1 MGRVI
6 SVTLI
11 ATDRMSRAMRSASTS
26 AEKLDN
32 SLGKLG
38 KRGSDLGGAAL
49 SVGKMSAALAAV
61 PSAAPIIA
69 GVGALAPA
77 FLAAGAGAG
86 ALAAVAVPSI
96 NRVKAAIEAQKAA
109 ALGGAAAQK
118 KLDAA
123 MKNLSPSGK
132 ALMTSWT
139 GLSGAFDKWQRSM
152 EPKVLPL
159 LTRGIGVLRGQL
171 PSLTPLVNGAS
182 TAVGGLLTR
191 IEAGAKSAG
200 FAKFKDQ
207 LSALVPTA
215 LSSFGNAA
223 IDVATGLGGII
234 QAFMPYA
241 PAMLGMVNSL
251 TAKFA
256 AWGTGLGTSPG
267 FKNFMKYVTDN
278 GPAMK
283 AVALAI
289 AEALK
294 HVAES
299 LVPLAGSLGMGA
311 LSTFGLIAKAIS
323 AMSPGQ
329 IQGIATAFVAYK
341 TAMAGITAV
350 TAVTDTIGSVT
361 DAVSGGIEKFQTAK
375 GAITDFVG
383 GFKDVSKAYQ
393 DGASQATTMGAA
405 LKSQI
410 LLWRQQAAAQGTS
423 TVRVIAN
430 AAAQKI
436 AAAATRVWAA
446 AQAAFNAV
454 MAANPIALIIIALVA
469 LGVAIFI
476 AYKRSAT
483 FRAIVQATWAG
494 IKAAVAA
501 AWAAI
506 KPILIAIW
514 TAIATYVVAGFK
526 TLWGWAKV
534 VWPGIQMA
542 IRIAWFAIRIIWFAI
557 RVYIAILIAEFK
569 IIWRVAKLV
578 WAGVMVAIKIAW
590 AAIRPVFLAIKFL
603 INILAVAFRWFYNTI
618 IKPTWAGIKQV
629 ISATW
634 TAIKAVFNAI
644 KSFLTAILAPAFKA
658 FKIAVSAVWTGLKVA
673 ISAVWNSGIKPVFN
687 ALKLAVHAVGSAF
700 SAVVSGIRS
709 VWDKLRDI
717 TKKPVSF
724 FVNTVYKGGIVRVW
738 NAVKSLVPALP
749 GLPDV
754 PSFRSGG
761 VLPGYAPGRDSV
773 LAMLSPGEGILRPE
787 AVKALGKD
795 FIHRTNAAA
804 KGGGI
809 GGVSKVLGG
818 YGDPGGLGLPG
829 FKDGG
834 IVGILKKPINWAK
847 NVGSA
852 ILTKGANWLAES
864 ILKPI
869 LNRIPKGDGLLS
881 NAMTAIPRMAIQGF
895 LDFIKKTVAPN
906 LGGGGSS
913 SAVAAARSQI
923 GLPYTWG
930 GGGLGGPS
938 RGFAQGANT
947 VGFDCSSLMEY
958 AWGKASGGK
967 DITRTTGTQR
977 NFLRTIANPVPGAV
991 GQPHAGHTY
1000 MYSGNG
1006 HIVEAAHTGTN
1017 IRETTARGGEWWGMP
1032 PWTFD
1037 NGGVLPPG
1045 LSTVYNGT
1053 GRPEPLTPA
1062 DRAGAGGI
1070 HFHNH
1075 GVIGS
1080 QAELDRWMT
1089 TSLERLRRHGKLP
1102 VAKGR

>member
-6 SVTLI
+6 SVTLV
-11 ATDRMSRAMRSASTS
+11 ATDRMSRAMRSASNS
-26 AEKLDN
+26 ADKLDG

-38 KRGSDLGGAAL
+38 KRSSDLGAAAL

-86 ALAAVAVPSI
+86 SLAAVAVPSI

-109 ALGGAAAQK
+109 ALGGKAAQA
-118 KLDAA
+118 KLNAA
-123 MKNLSPSGK
+123 MKDLGPSGQ
-132 ALMTSWT
+132 ALMKSWT
-139 GLSGAFDKWQRSM
+139 GLSGAFNKWQRSM

-159 LTRGIGVLRGQL
+159 LTRGIGILRGQL

-182 TAVGGLLTR
+182 KAVGSLLTKVA
-191 IEAGAKSAG
+191 AGAKSAG
-200 FAKFKDQ
+200 FAKFKQQ
-207 LSALVPTA
+207 LTALVPTA
-215 LSSFGNAA
+215 IKGFGNALGGV
-223 IDVATGLGGII
+223 IKGLGGVI

-241 PAMLGMVNSL
+241 PGMLGLVNAL
-251 TAKFA
+251 TSKFA
-256 AWGTGLGTSPG
+256 AWGTGLGASPG
-267 FKNFMKYVTDN
+267 FQRFMAYVVTT
-278 GPAMK
+278 GPTMKTTITAM
-283 AVALAI
+283 AD
-289 AEALK
+289 ALK
-294 HVAES
+294 HVAEA
-299 LVPLAGSLGMGA
+299 LIPLGGSLGMGVV
-311 LSTFGLIAKAIS
+311 SSFGLIAKAIS
-323 AMSPGQ
+323 GLSPGQ
-329 IQGIATAFVAYK
+329 VQGIATAFVAYK

-361 DAVSGGIEKFQTAK
+361 DAVSGGIEKFQMAK

-383 GFKDVSKAYQ
+383 GFRDVSKAYQ
-393 DGASQATTMGAA
+393 DGASKAATMGAA

-410 LLWRQQAAAQGTS
+410 MLWRQQAAAQNVS
-423 TVRVIAN
+423 TARIILN

-454 MAANPIALIIIALVA
+454 MSANPIALIIIALVA

-494 IKAAVAA
+494 IKMAVAA
-501 AWAAI
+501 AWAFI

-514 TAIATYVVAGFK
+514 TAVSTYVVAGFK
-526 TLWGWAKV
+526 TLWSWAKII
-534 VWPGIQMA
+534 WPGIHMA
-542 IRIAWFAIRIIWFAI
+542 IRIAWFAIRLVWFAI
-557 RVYIAILIAEFK
+557 RVYIVILIAEFK
-569 IIWRVAKLV
+569 IIWAVAKLV
-578 WAGVMVAIKIAW
+578 WSGIMVAVRAAWAIIRPIFVAIKAM
-590 AAIRPVFLAIKFL
+590 V
-603 INILAVAFRWFYNTI
+603 NVLAVIFRWLYNSV
-618 IKPTWAGIKQV
+618 IKPTWTLIKQAIVVAWSGIKV
-629 ISATW
+629 
-634 TAIKAVFNAI
+634 VFNAI
-644 KSFLTAILAPAFKA
+644 KSFLVAVLSPAFRA
-658 FKIAVSAVWTGLKVA
+658 FKIAAVVVWNALKAA

-687 ALKLAVHAVGSAF
+687 AIKLAVHAVGSAF
-700 SAVVSGIRS
+700 SAVVSGIRT

-717 TKKPVSF
+717 TRKPVSF

-787 AVKALGKD
+787 AVKALGHD

-809 GGVSKVLGG
+809 GGVSKILGG
-818 YGDPGGLGLPG
+818 YGDPGGLNIPG

-834 IVGILKKPINWAK
+834 IVGMLKKPINWAK
-847 NVGSA
+847 HAGSA
-852 ILTKGANWLAES
+852 ILSKGANWVAES

-869 LNRIPKGDGLLS
+869 LSRIPHGDGLLA

-906 LGGGGSS
+906 IGGGGSS

-967 DITRTTGTQR
+967 DITRTTGSQR
-977 NFLRTIANPVPGAV
+977 GFLRTIANPVPGAV

-1017 IRETTARGGEWWGMP
+1017 IRETSVRGGEWWGMP

-1037 NGGVLPPG
+1037 NGGILPTG
-1045 LSTVYNGT
+1045 MSTVYNGT

-1062 DRAGAGGI
+1062 HRGSGEI
-1070 HFHNH
+1070 HLHNH

-1080 QAELDRWMT
+1080 QVELDRWLTRSM
-1089 TSLERLRRHGKLP
+1089 ERLRRHGKLP
-1102 VAKGR
+1102 SA

>member
-6 SVTLI
+6 SVTLV
-11 ATDRMSRAMRSASTS
+11 ATDRMSRAMRSASNAS
-26 AEKLDN
+26 QNLDDN
-32 SLGKLG
+32 LAKLG
-38 KRGSDLGGAAL
+38 KRSSDLGGAAL
-49 SVGKMSAALAAV
+49 SVGKLSAALAAV
-61 PSAAPIIA
+61 PSTAVITA
-69 GVGALAPA
+69 GVASLAPA
-77 FLAAGAGAG
+77 FAAAGAGAG
-86 ALAAVAVPSI
+86 SLAAVAVPSI
-96 NRVKAAIEAQKAA
+96 NRIKTALEAQKAA
-109 ALGGAAAQK
+109 AVGGKAAQK
-118 KLDAA
+118 KLKEA
-123 MKNLSPSGK
+123 MDQLSPSAR
-132 ALMTSWT
+132 ALMGQWT
-139 GLSGAFDKWQRSM
+139 ALSGAFDKWQRSM

-159 LTRGIGVLRGQL
+159 LGRGLAVLRGQI
-171 PSLTPLVNGAS
+171 PSLTPMVTGAAK
-182 TAVGGLLTR
+182 AVGGLLTK

-200 FAKFKDQ
+200 FAKFKKQ
-207 LSALVPTA
+207 LTA
-215 LSSFGNAA
+215 LIPASITGFGVA
-223 IDVATGLGGII
+223 IGNVVKALGGII

-241 PAMLGMVNSL
+241 PGMLSMVGGL

-267 FKNFMKYVTDN
+267 FIKFMAYVMSS
-278 GPAMK
+278 GPTLK
-283 AVALAI
+283 AVVLAV

-299 LVPLAGSLGMGA
+299 LAPLGGSLGMGA
-311 LSTFGLIAKAIS
+311 LGAFGLIAKAIS
-323 AMSPGQ
+323 GLSPGQ
-329 IQGIATAFVAYK
+329 IQAIAVAFMGYK
-341 TAMAGITAV
+341 TAMAGMEVVKGATDAIG
-350 TAVTDTIGSVT
+350 AVTDGVKS
-361 DAVSGGIEKFQTAK
+361 GIETFQTAK
-375 GAITDFVG
+375 GAVTDFVG
-383 GFKDVSKAYQ
+383 GFRDVNTAFR
-393 DGASQATTMGAA
+393 DGASRATEMGAA

-410 LLWRQQAAAQGTS
+410 MLWRQQAAAQNTS
-423 TVRVIAN
+423 TARVILN

-454 MAANPIALIIIALVA
+454 MSANPIALIIIGLVA
-469 LGVAIFI
+469 LGVAIYI
-476 AYKRSAT
+476 AYQKSAT
-483 FRAIVQATWAG
+483 FRAIVQAMWAG
-494 IKAAVAA
+494 IKAAAVA
-501 AWAAI
+501 AWAVI
-506 KPILIAIW
+506 KPILSAIW
-514 TAIATYVVAGFK
+514 TFISTYVVAGFK
-526 TLWGWAKV
+526 IAWSWAKV
-534 VWPGIQMA
+534 VWTGIQVA
-542 IRIAWFAIRIIWFAI
+542 IRVAWFAIRIVWFAI
-557 RVYIAILIAEFK
+557 RVYIAILIVEFK
-569 IIWRVAKLV
+569 IIWAVAKVV
-578 WAGVMVAIKIAW
+578 WSGIMVVIRAAWAVIRPIFVAIKAMVNVL
-590 AAIRPVFLAIKFL
+590 AAI
-603 INILAVAFRWFYNTI
+603 FRWLYNSV
-618 IKPTWAGIKQV
+618 IKPTWTLIKQAISVAWSGIKV
-629 ISATW
+629 
-634 TAIKAVFNAI
+634 VFNAI
-644 KSFLTAILAPAFKA
+644 KSFLVATLSPAFRA
-658 FKIAVSAVWTGLKVA
+658 FKIAAVVVWNALKAA

-687 ALKLAVHAVGSAF
+687 AIKLAVHAVGSAF
-700 SAVVSGIRS
+700 SAVVSGIRT

-717 TKKPVSF
+717 TRKPVSF
-724 FVNTVYKGGIVRVW
+724 FVNTVYKGGIVKVW
-738 NAVKSLVPALP
+738 EAVRKLVPALP
-749 GLPDV
+749 GMPDV
-754 PSFRSGG
+754 PSFATGG
-761 VLPGYAPGRDSV
+761 VLPGYSPGRDSV

-787 AVKALGKD
+787 AVKALGSD

-809 GGVSKVLGG
+809 GGVSKILGG

-847 NVGSA
+847 NAGSS
-852 ILTKGANWLAES
+852 ILAKGATWLAES

-869 LNRIPKGDGLLS
+869 LNSIPKGDGLLA
-881 NAMTAIPRMAIQGF
+881 NAMTALPRMMIEKF

-967 DITRTTGTQR
+967 DITRTTGSQR

-1017 IRETTARGGEWWGMP
+1017 IRETSVRGGEWWGMP

-1037 NGGVLPPG
+1037 NGGVLPTG

-1062 DRAGAGGI
+1062 HRGGGDI
-1070 HFHNH
+1070 HLHNH

-1080 QAELDRWMT
+1080 QVELDRWLTRSM
-1089 TSLERLRRHGKLP
+1089 ERLRRHGKLP
-1102 VAKGR
+1102 SA